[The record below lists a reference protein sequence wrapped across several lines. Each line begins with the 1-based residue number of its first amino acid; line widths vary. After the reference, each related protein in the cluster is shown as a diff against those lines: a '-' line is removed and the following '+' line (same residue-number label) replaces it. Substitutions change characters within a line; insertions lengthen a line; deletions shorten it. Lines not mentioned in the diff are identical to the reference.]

1 MLKKTISYVDYDG
14 TPRVEDFYFNLS
26 KRELINLVHSGSGG
40 LDEQLKEI
48 VRSRDN
54 AAIMRKFEEII
65 LLGYGVRS
73 EDGRRFIKSPQLTE
87 EFSQTA
93 AFEELF
99 VELCT
104 NGQAGIDFINGL
116 VPADL
121 AAAVAKM
128 SQEELLQLAQGEA
141 SLPEEKTEDPH
152 KGMLSQ
158 PRWPRPQDHLQ
169 KKTMPL
175 PEKQILEQKN
185 QPVVVEEERVI
196 SRPPHESGPQDAS
209 PNMVNPFGV

>member
-1 MLKKTISYVDYDG
+1 MLKKTISYVDYRG
-14 TPRVEDFYFNLS
+14 QARTEDFYFNLS
-26 KRELINLVHSGSGG
+26 KRELIKLVHSGSGG

-48 VRSRDN
+48 VRSRDS

-87 EFSQTA
+87 EFSQTG

-104 NGQAGIDFINGL
+104 NTQAGIDFINGL

-128 SQEELLQLAQGEA
+128 S
-141 SLPEEKTEDPH
+141 PEEILQVAEGDFSPMEQKDDPH

-158 PRWPRPQDHLQ
+158 PRWPKPQDHLQ
-169 KKTMPL
+169 KKT
-175 PEKQILEQKN
+175 
-185 QPVVVEEERVI
+185 VVRTVVCKDSSDERLTR
-196 SRPPHESGPQDAS
+196 SSGKRRRGDE
-209 PNMVNPFGV
+209 